1 MSGSKLVSERLHDGI
16 ITAHSRA
23 ADAREAA
30 QDLRCQLQGV
40 DCALL
45 LAFFSS
51 DRCPEAV
58 ALAISEAFPGVPVAG
73 CSTAGEIH
81 DGDMLE
87 GSITLMA
94 FRSSDFHIVP
104 ELIEDIH
111 QLTTQRAYE
120 CGRQLRGRF
129 AEARNKAAAPGRTFA
144 LMLVDG
150 LSNREELVV
159 TAARY
164 AIGEIPLIGGS
175 AGDSQLFQEAKLIF
189 NGQGARH
196 AAILIVVETDLPFQT
211 FRLQNFEPTPRR
223 YVVTAADTERRV
235 VHELNAAPAAE
246 EYARALGLNV
256 ADLSPAH
263 FAAYPFIVRAGSD
276 TFCRA
281 IRQITPEGSIS
292 FFCAIDEGMVL
303 SLAHQQDMAETTG
316 AALAEI
322 DSAIGGIDTVLG
334 FDCLWRKVEI
344 ENRQMSVAIGEVYRR
359 FRVNGFNTYGEQFNG
374 IHLNQTLTGLA
385 LGRRQD
391 SGPPVPGRRHAG

>member
-1 MSGSKLVSERLHDGI
+1 MFDPHARTDAIAS
-16 ITAHSRA
+16 AHSRA
-23 ADAREAA
+23 TDARAAA
-30 QDLRCQLQGV
+30 QDLRRQLDGV
-40 DCALL
+40 NCALL

-58 ALAISEAFPGVPVAG
+58 ATALSEAFPGVPMAG
-73 CSTAGEIH
+73 CTTAGEIH
-81 DGDMLE
+81 AGEMLE
-87 GSITLMA
+87 GSITLIA
-94 FRSSDFHIVP
+94 FRADDFHIVP

-129 AEARNKAAAPGRTFA
+129 AEARTVAARRGRTFA
-144 LMLVDG
+144 IMLVDG

-159 TAARY
+159 TAARC
-164 AIGEIPLIGGS
+164 AIGEMPLIGGS

-189 NGQGARH
+189 NGKVARH
-196 AAILIVVETDLPFQT
+196 AAILILVETDLPFQT

-223 YVVTAADTERRV
+223 YVVTAADTESRV

-246 EYARALGLNV
+246 EYARALGLGV
-256 ADLSPAH
+256 ADLSPSH
-263 FAAYPFIVRAGSD
+263 FAAYPFIVRAGND

-281 IRQITPEGSIS
+281 IRQITPDGSIS

-303 SLAHQQDMAETTG
+303 SLAHQQDMAQTTG
-316 AALAEI
+316 SALAEI
-322 DSAIGGIDTVLG
+322 DAAIGGIDAVLG
-334 FDCLWRKVEI
+334 FDCLWRKVEM
-344 ENRQMSVAIGEVYRR
+344 ENRQMGGAMEGLYRR

-385 LGRRQD
+385 LGRRLAD
-391 SGPPVPGRRHAG
+391 TTPTAGGRHAG